1 MENLIK
7 QCLLCENELKGRS
20 DKKFCSDQ
28 CRAAFNNRHKNE
40 EEKLLIKVNAVL
52 RKNRTI
58 MKRINP
64 NGNST
69 VGKEFLLALGFNFK
83 YFTNI
88 YQNNSGSEYCFCYD
102 HGFMLLENG
111 KVLLVN
117 YQAYMKDTGG
127 K

>member
-1 MENLIK
+1 MEEKKN
-7 QCLLCENELKGRS
+7 CLHCESVFPGRS
-20 DKKFCSDQ
+20 DKKFCCDQ
-28 CRAAFNNRHKNE
+28 CRSAFNNKHKNE
-40 EEKLLIKVNAVL
+40 EEKLIIKVNAVL

-69 VGKEFLLALGFNFK
+69 VNKDFLLALGFNFK

-88 YQNNSGSEYCFCYD
+88 YHTKTGSEYCFCYD
-102 HGFMLLENG
+102 HGFMLLDNG

-117 YQAYMKDTGG
+117 YQAYMKQE
-127 K
+127 